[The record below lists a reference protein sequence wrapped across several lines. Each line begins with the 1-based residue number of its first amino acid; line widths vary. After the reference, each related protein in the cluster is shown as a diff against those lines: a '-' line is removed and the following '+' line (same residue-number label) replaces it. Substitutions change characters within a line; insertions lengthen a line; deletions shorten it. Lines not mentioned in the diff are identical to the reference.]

1 MKITELK
8 KFVRE
13 EFRKAI
19 REGAEEFIGHCKF
32 KDNTLYVDSNL
43 LNKLNSL
50 SLGLDHIGMGD
61 FQTKKPLNLSG
72 VGNVYMQFL
81 RKGETIPGF
90 VGRAHKV
97 VMRNDEDSL
106 VTDKRAYAQLIKI
119 FKQKNLI

>member
-43 LNKLNSL
+43 LNKS
-50 SLGLDHIGMGD
+50 SSFLGLDHIGMGD
-61 FQTKKPLNLSG
+61 FKTTKPLNLPG
-72 VGNVYMQFL
+72 VGNVTMQFL

-97 VMRNDEDSL
+97 VIRNDEDSL
-106 VTDKRAYAQLIKI
+106 VNDKKAYAQLIKI